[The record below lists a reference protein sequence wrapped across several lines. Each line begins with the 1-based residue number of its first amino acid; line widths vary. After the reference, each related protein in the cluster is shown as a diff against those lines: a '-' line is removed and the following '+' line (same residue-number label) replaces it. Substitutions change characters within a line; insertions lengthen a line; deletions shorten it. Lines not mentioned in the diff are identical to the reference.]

1 MVDEMG
7 GRTCYALYQPELLP
21 RRWGRLDLNQR
32 PRSPLEKTHPS
43 RIDQRK
49 IGEVVASGFFDLIT
63 ERNRTDQLFAG
74 VPAKVC
80 REGGEE
86 YGSGENRTHGPS
98 RDAGFQ
104 DQCLRPL
111 GHASKMGS
119 GWEFNRTDPRAQ
131 GAFSQSSRRWRP
143 DQNRKQS

>member
-1 MVDEMG
+1 MVDEIG

-49 IGEVVASGFFDLIT
+49 IGEVVASGFFYLIT

-74 VPAKVC
+74 VPAKSTEAV
-80 REGGEE
+80 RIELTVPRGTPVFKTSAFGRSATLPRWGPGGNSTAPTPARR
-86 YGSGENRTHGPS
+86 GPSPKAQGDGDRTRIENR
-98 RDAGFQ
+98 A
-104 DQCLRPL
+104 
-111 GHASKMGS
+111 
-119 GWEFNRTDPRAQ
+119 E
-131 GAFSQSSRRWRP
+131 RRG
-143 DQNRKQS
+143 